1 MMSFGWRPMLSC
13 YASHGKVPT
22 STQQQIETAQAA
34 VSTGTASPAQT
45 SLAQAASA
53 GNVAIA
59 ACPSTP
65 GWFYAGLA
73 IAAGLGLMRGK
84 RR

>member
-13 YASHGKVPT
+13 YARQGTIPT
-22 STQQQIETAQAA
+22 STQQQVESAQAA
-34 VSTGTASPAQT
+34 VSTGTATPDQT

-53 GNVAIA
+53 GNVAIT
-59 ACPSTP
+59 ACPATP

-73 IAAGLGLMRGK
+73 IAAGLGLMARK
-84 RR
+84 R

>member
-13 YASHGKVPT
+13 YASQSKMPT
-22 STQQQIETAQAA
+22 STQQQVEQAQSA
-34 VSTGTASPAQT
+34 VSQGTATQDQQ

-53 GNVAIA
+53 GNIQIS
-59 ACPSTP
+59 ACPTAPS
-65 GWFYAGLA
+65 WFYAGLA
-73 IAAGLGLMRGK
+73 IAAALGLMKG